1 MYLVYYVSGEFTH
14 IVGVVTSPKVLGEV
28 IDKYRKEGIEAK
40 YHKIDYIYKL

>member
-1 MYLVYYVSGEFTH
+1 MYLVYYIAGEFTH
-14 IVGVVTSPKVLGEV
+14 IVEVVGNPKLADEV